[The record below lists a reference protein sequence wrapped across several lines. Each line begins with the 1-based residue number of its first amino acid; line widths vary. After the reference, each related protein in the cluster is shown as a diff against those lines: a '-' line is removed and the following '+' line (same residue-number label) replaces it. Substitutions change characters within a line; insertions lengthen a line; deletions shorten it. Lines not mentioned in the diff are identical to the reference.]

1 MQDYLPSRGFS
12 TCKDYGPHQPSI
24 TPTHSHHESAFMCDS
39 ELRDCD
45 FIAQITVLEFYNL
58 NDGLMSEMGFN
69 VGMLSPSKPW
79 NRPLNVP

>member
-1 MQDYLPSRGFS
+1 
-12 TCKDYGPHQPSI
+12 
-24 TPTHSHHESAFMCDS
+24 MCDS